1 MVNLY
6 TRKNTQPASIAAMI
20 AAMLAATPVCA
31 AGVPA
36 GTLIDNT
43 ATATY
48 SDGTTSQTLD
58 SNTVTIKVDEI
69 IDVAVGS
76 QDGSDVPVTSSAI
89 LSFSVTNTGNGPE
102 AFTLTADPA
111 IAGNDFET
119 IIDSLA
125 IDTDGNGV
133 YEEGVDQLLAN
144 GGETGLLEPDTPIT
158 VFVLVTAPESVADG
172 SNSRVELLAEATTGT
187 GDPGTIFAGAG
198 EDGSDAVI
206 GSSSAKAD
214 DLGALIASLA
224 TLTLTKSA
232 VVTDPFGGEQPVPGA
247 RITYSIV
254 AVVEG
259 SGGLSEL
266 VVSDA
271 IPTLTTYQDETLA
284 LDGNGLTDA
293 TDTDSGEASATQITV
308 DLGTVAA
315 GTTHTITFDVTINE
329 D

>member
-48 SDGTTSQTLD
+48 ADGTTSQTLD

-133 YEEGVDQLLAN
+133 
-144 GGETGLLEPDTPIT
+144 
-158 VFVLVTAPESVADG
+158 
-172 SNSRVELLAEATTGT
+172 
-187 GDPGTIFAGAG
+187 
-198 EDGSDAVI
+198 
-206 GSSSAKAD
+206 
-214 DLGALIASLA
+214 
-224 TLTLTKSA
+224 
-232 VVTDPFGGEQPVPGA
+232 
-247 RITYSIV
+247 
-254 AVVEG
+254 
-259 SGGLSEL
+259 
-266 VVSDA
+266 
-271 IPTLTTYQDETLA
+271 
-284 LDGNGLTDA
+284 
-293 TDTDSGEASATQITV
+293 
-308 DLGTVAA
+308 
-315 GTTHTITFDVTINE
+315 
-329 D
+329 